1 MLRPL
6 RLYILF
12 CILSI
17 GITLRAGNTELKSL
31 TTEDGLS
38 DLLVNAIYK
47 DSVGYVWF
55 GTERGLDRFD
65 GNHIKSYSIPG
76 DELDPRRVNVI
87 TGAGD
92 RDIYAGNRQ
101 GVYVLKSLSDEL
113 VPLFPERIN
122 SIINAM
128 SVSEGDKGDIL
139 YIGAREGLFKY
150 DTRND
155 RLTHSLLK
163 PDILSPDNE
172 VFGLSAASSD
182 SLWILGSHDLY
193 LMDCRTDSINRY
205 QLPVKAPGICMAGSG
220 DTLYVATRGDGVLPF
235 DTSTGRFG
243 TPLAFGT
250 SVITRLCT
258 AGGKLYVATDG
269 DGVYVYDIVR
279 GADAGH
285 LSMSSGSEPRLNSN
299 SVYSLLV
306 DDAGLMW
313 LGYYAMGVQYTPHH
327 TELFKTYVEPG
338 LFSTAHKAV
347 RAVYIGDGFKLI
359 GTRDGLYYVDEK
371 RRRTGHYGS
380 GQLGSNIV
388 FCITEDRDRAGRA
401 FYVGTYNGGM
411 HRLELTG
418 SGETSVTPFA
428 PAVIKPSVS
437 VFAVEYDSTGNMWVA
452 TSEGLYRFT
461 DGRLTG
467 RYDATSSQLPE
478 GNVYEIYFDSAGRGW
493 VCTENGMAIWDGKT
507 LHADRFPR
515 GFISKTKVRDV
526 FEDSRHT
533 LYFVP
538 DRGPVFHSNLQLTDF
553 GHLSYPAMPSPPM
566 TAFVAE
572 DDAGLLWFGTD
583 KGMLRYDPSGTFR
596 VYSIADGLPNPVF
609 TLCPPFRDSD
619 GNLWFGNSEGLL
631 RLDRENLRSQP
642 GEVAPVVISDLMA
655 NGKSI
660 YQRLAHDPSTGRT
673 IELTADEKD
682 LEIRFANFDY
692 VDSRHSTV
700 GYKLDGVDED
710 WRTASGL
717 QPIHYYDLSPGDY
730 DLRLRRHGD
739 AASETVIHVR
749 KPGVLSLPLLVTV
762 ALVVMVL
769 AAAFVLVSRSRR
781 GYGASAGG
789 AEDKSGDDSEEDR
802 KQRYRTTRLS
812 DEECRRLLK
821 VIDRIMKDER
831 PYLNPDLKSSE
842 LAEMAGTTSHALS
855 YLFNQYLKK
864 SWYDYVN
871 GYRVE
876 EFKHLVGGEDVSR
889 YTLSALSQKCGFTS
903 RASFFR
909 HFKSITG
916 ITPAEYMKNR
926 QA

>member
-65 GNHIKSYSIPG
+65 GNHIKSYAIPG

-87 TGAGD
+87 TGSGG

-101 GVYVLKSLSDEL
+101 GVYVLKSGSDEL

-150 DTRND
+150 DTRNG

-172 VFGLSAASSD
+172 VFGLSAGRGD

-220 DTLYVATRGDGVLPF
+220 HTLYVATRGDGVLPF

-243 TPLAFGT
+243 SPLAFGT

-258 AGGKLYVATDG
+258 AAGKLYVATDG
-269 DGVYVYDIVR
+269 DGVYVYDIVC

-347 RAVYIGDGFKLI
+347 RAVYIGDSFKLI

-380 GQLGSNIV
+380 GPLGSNIV
-388 FCITEDRDRAGRA
+388 FCITEDRDRAGKA

-411 HRLELTG
+411 HRLELTA
-418 SGETSVTPFA
+418 SGEPSVTPFA

-437 VFAVEYDSTGNMWVA
+437 VFAVEYDKAGNMWVA

-566 TAFVAE
+566 TTFVAE

-596 VYSIADGLPNPVF
+596 VYNIADGLPNPVF
-609 TLCPPFRDSD
+609 TLCPPFRDRD

-631 RLDRENLRSQP
+631 RLDHENLRSQP

-660 YQRLAHDPSTGRT
+660 YQRLAHNPSTGRT

-876 EFKHLVGGEDVSR
+876 EFKHLVGSEDVSR

-926 QA
+926 QP

>member
-1 MLRPL
+1 
-6 RLYILF
+6 
-12 CILSI
+12 
-17 GITLRAGNTELKSL
+17 
-31 TTEDGLS
+31 
-38 DLLVNAIYK
+38 
-47 DSVGYVWF
+47 
-55 GTERGLDRFD
+55 
-65 GNHIKSYSIPG
+65 
-76 DELDPRRVNVI
+76 
-87 TGAGD
+87 
-92 RDIYAGNRQ
+92 
-101 GVYVLKSLSDEL
+101 
-113 VPLFPERIN
+113 
-122 SIINAM
+122 
-128 SVSEGDKGDIL
+128 
-139 YIGAREGLFKY
+139 
-150 DTRND
+150 
-155 RLTHSLLK
+155 
-163 PDILSPDNE
+163 
-172 VFGLSAASSD
+172 
-182 SLWILGSHDLY
+182 
-193 LMDCRTDSINRY
+193 
-205 QLPVKAPGICMAGSG
+205 MAGSG

-467 RYDATSSQLPE
+467 RYDATNSQLPE

-572 DDAGLLWFGTD
+572 DDAGL
-583 KGMLRYDPSGTFR
+583 
-596 VYSIADGLPNPVF
+596 
-609 TLCPPFRDSD
+609 
-619 GNLWFGNSEGLL
+619 LWFGNSEGLL

-769 AAAFVLVSRSRR
+769 AAAFVLVSRSCR

-789 AEDKSGDDSEEDR
+789 AEDKGADESEDDR

-916 ITPAEYMKNR
+916 ITPAKYMKNR